1 MSNADR
7 KSMKPDVRPVLSP
20 DRDHLDS
27 WKEIAAYLR
36 REVRTAQRWERRE
49 GLPIH
54 RHSHAKGSSVW
65 AYKHEMDAWLDSR
78 DRDASEAAPK
88 EECSESAAESLNAT
102 PLTAARMPA
111 KSPSWLQNAAARI
124 GSLDLLQGKNRIRLH
139 FYVQFRAEQE
149 EQDVNASLRNLT
161 NRGGSVN

>member
-7 KSMKPDVRPVLSP
+7 KSMKPDVRPVP
-20 DRDHLDS
+20 GRDRGHLDS

-65 AYKHEMDAWLDSR
+65 AFKHEMDAWLDSR
-78 DRDASEAAPK
+78 DRAASEAAPK
-88 EECSESAAESLNAT
+88 QERPEAAARPLNAT

-111 KSPSWLQNAAARI
+111 KSRSWPQNAAARV
-124 GSLDLLQGKNRIRLH
+124 GSLDLLQGKNRIRLN
-139 FYVQFRAEQE
+139 FYVQLRAEQD
-149 EQDVNASLRNLT
+149 EQDANAS
-161 NRGGSVN
+161 

>member
-1 MSNADR
+1 MSTADR
-7 KSMKPDVRPVLSP
+7 KSRKPDVQRELGRAS
-20 DRDHLDS
+20 DHLDS

-65 AYKHEMDAWLDSR
+65 ASKNEMDAWLNSR
-78 DRDASEAAPK
+78 DRAASEVVPKADCLEAAARSLK
-88 EECSESAAESLNAT
+88 AA
-102 PLTAARMPA
+102 PLTASRMPA
-111 KSPSWLQNAAARI
+111 QSRSWLQNAAARI
-124 GSLDLLQGKNRIRLH
+124 GSLDLLQGEHRIRLH
-139 FYVQFRAEQE
+139 FYVQLRAEQD
-149 EQDVNASLRNLT
+149 EQDANASLKNST